1 MRRASRRLG
10 AFGPW
15 RRRAVVLAALGA
27 VGCAAD
33 APDPLALREAAYRAN
48 NRGIARLEQFDYA
61 AATAAFRD
69 ALAIGGPGGGSDA
82 AAEPPAD
89 TLPIAR
95 LNLALALFY
104 DQDLEGAGR
113 EAAAAAEG
121 LPGALEPPYLLGL
134 IARAENRSA
143 DARNWFGQVIDQDP
157 GDVGTNINLGQIDL
171 ETRDY
176 AAAIPRLRLA
186 ADAEPFNVTAVY
198 NLGLALARSGE
209 TDEGR
214 ALLQQAQALRSSGYA
229 VTYGSGYLEE
239 GRYAEAIASTGAEP
253 ELVDAGPP
261 TATFAAVP
269 IDLVPAP
276 ASAAPTPFG
285 RRFAA
290 SELDAE
296 GARAL
301 AASLGGGVTAFDA
314 DADGDLDLLR
324 VAPEGQ
330 QLLRNDGSGGWTD
343 VTEASGL
350 GAVPPDAIGIGAIA
364 ADFDNNLASDLFVL
378 RYGGSSLY
386 RNDGTGRFS
395 DITADA
401 GLPADPTLP
410 GAAAFTDVDHDGDVD
425 LLVAGLADLAAT
437 RAAADAPVLFP
448 DEFAPA
454 PLRLL
459 RNNQDGTFQDV
470 TAEAGIA
477 SSGRVVAVVPTD
489 FDNRRDIDLLVVD
502 HDTGPRLYTNLRD
515 GTFREVAAEVG
526 LSGVGAA
533 VGAIRAAAAADV
545 NKDDY
550 PDLVFAG
557 ASGLAVALS
566 DGRGRFTAAPGP
578 EAAGAAAAGL
588 VDYDNDGL
596 PDLFAWLPDGPRL
609 FRNLGNGWTDQTG
622 AAALSAAA
630 ADAGAVRSAHA
641 VAVADLDGD
650 GASDVVAG
658 HAGGLALLGNSGEPG
673 NGSLRVRVA
682 GLASNRAGV
691 GAKVQMR
698 AGSLRTRL
706 ETSAATPA
714 VAPADLVFGLGPR
727 AGADVV
733 RVLWPSG
740 ILQAETAA
748 DAAEADADG
757 DAAAPV
763 EAEAPPVLPSPLAVR
778 ELDRK
783 PSSCPILFTW
793 DGEKFIFVTD
803 FLGGGEMGYW
813 HGPGVYNTPD
823 PVEYVR
829 IRGDQLRPREGLLEL
844 RVTNELEEV
853 LFVDRLE
860 LLALAHPSDVEVHPN
875 EGMPA
880 TPKPYRLHAVRDV
893 RPPLRAVDDAGDDV
907 TDRIARLDG
916 RYAEGFPLAP
926 FRGYAGKHTLT
937 LDLGPTSGP
946 TTLLLTGWTD
956 YAFSSDNV
964 AAYQAGLAP
973 MMPVLE
979 VRETGGGWRPAAVDV
994 GIPVGRPQTIAVDLG
1009 DALRPGERE
1018 VRLTTTFRIYWD
1030 RIQVADGLSPEAAG
1044 VRTTRLATRSA
1055 DLRARGFSAEVHAGH
1070 PAPLTYDYARVSKV
1084 SPWKTMAGRY
1094 TREGDV
1100 QELLAV
1106 ADDMF
1111 VIARD
1116 GDEVALTF
1124 DASELEPLPEGW
1136 TRTYFLQADGYS
1148 KEMDINSA
1156 IPDTVEPLP
1165 FHGMTGYPYGESER
1179 YPDTLEHRRYRESYN
1194 TRVVVRSLPLLEASR

>member
-1 MRRASRRLG
+1 MMRRVGVRPGS
-10 AFGPW
+10 W
-15 RRRAVVLAALGA
+15 RRAAGAMALLGA

-33 APDPLALREAAYRAN
+33 GPDPLVLREAAYRAN
-48 NRGIARLEQFDYA
+48 NRGIARLEQFDYPA
-61 AATAAFRD
+61 AAAAFRD
-69 ALAIGGPGGGSDA
+69 ALAIGGPGAGSPA
-82 AAEPPAD
+82 TGEAPAD

-113 EAAAAAEG
+113 EAAAAAES

-134 IARAENRSA
+134 IARAENRPD
-143 DARNWFGQVIDQDP
+143 DARQWFAQVIDLDA

-253 ELVDAGPP
+253 ELVDAAPP
-261 TATFAAVP
+261 TATFAAAP

-330 QLLRNDGSGGWTD
+330 QLLRNDGSGAWTD

-386 RNDGTGRFS
+386 RNDGTGRFA
-395 DITADA
+395 DITGDA
-401 GLPADPTLP
+401 GLPVDPTLP

-437 RAAADAPVLFP
+437 RATADAPVLFP

-459 RNNQDGTFQDV
+459 RNNQDGTFEDI
-470 TAEAGIA
+470 TAEAGLA

-515 GTFREVAAEVG
+515 GTFREVAGEVG
-526 LSGVGAA
+526 LAGVGTAA
-533 VGAIRAAAAADV
+533 GAIRAAAAGDV

-557 ASGLAVALS
+557 ASGLVVALS
-566 DGRGRFTAAPGP
+566 DGRGGFTVAPGP
-578 EAAGAAAAGL
+578 EAAGGAAAGL

-596 PDLFAWLPDGPRL
+596 PDLFAWLADGPRL
-609 FRNLGNGWTDQTG
+609 FRNLGSGWTDQTG
-622 AAALSAAA
+622 AAALTAAG
-630 ADAGAVRSAHA
+630 AGAVRSAHA
-641 VAVADLDGD
+641 VAVADLNGD

-658 HAGGLALLGNSGEPG
+658 HAGGLSLLGNSGEPG
-673 NGSLRVRVA
+673 NGSLRMRIT
-682 GLASNRAGV
+682 GLASNRTGV

-727 AGADVV
+727 EGADVV

-740 ILQAETAA
+740 ILQAEAAA
-748 DAAEADADG
+748 DAPDADAGG
-757 DAAAPV
+757 DAAAD
-763 EAEAPPVLPSPLAVR
+763 AGEAPRVLPSPLAVQ

-793 DGEKFIFVTD
+793 DGEEFIFVTD

-823 PVEYVR
+823 PVEYIR
-829 IRGDQLRPREGLLEL
+829 IRGDQLRPREGVLEL

-853 LFVDRLE
+853 LFVDQVE

-916 RYAEGFPLAP
+916 RYAERLPLAP
-926 FRGYAGKHTLT
+926 FRGYARKHTLT
-937 LDLGPTSGP
+937 LDLGPTNGP

-973 MMPVLE
+973 MMPMLE
-979 VRETGGGWRPAAVDV
+979 VREAGGGWRPAAVDV

-1009 DALRPGERE
+1009 DVLRPGERE

-1030 RIQVADGLSPEAAG
+1030 HIQVADGLSPEAAG

-1055 DLRARGFSAEVHAGH
+1055 DLRHRGFSAEVHGGH

-1084 SPWKTMAGRY
+1084 SPWKTMAGHY

-1100 QELLAV
+1100 QELLAA

-1111 VIARD
+1111 VVARD

-1124 DASELEPLPEGW
+1124 DASELAPLPEGW
-1136 TRTYFLQADGYS
+1136 TRTYFLRADGYS

-1165 FHGMTGYPYGESER
+1165 FHGMTGYPYGEDEQ
-1179 YPDTLEHRRYRESYN
+1179 YPDTPEHRQYREDYN
-1194 TRVVVRSLPLLEASR
+1194 TRVVVRSVPLLEASR

>member
-1 MRRASRRLG
+1 MTGRAWRWG
-10 AFGPW
+10 AG
-15 RRRAVVLAALGA
+15 VLAAIGA

-33 APDPLALREAAYRAN
+33 APDPVAVREAAYRAN
-48 NRGIARLEQFDYA
+48 NRGIARLERFDYPA
-61 AATAAFRD
+61 AAAAFRE
-69 ALAIGGPGGGSDA
+69 ALATGASGAGSGT
-82 AAEPPAD
+82 AAETPDDA
-89 TLPIAR
+89 LPIAR

-113 EAAAAAEG
+113 EAAAAAES

-134 IARAENRSA
+134 IARTENRPG
-143 DARNWFGQVIDQDP
+143 DARDWFGQVIEQDP

-176 AAAIPRLRLA
+176 AAAIPHLRLA
-186 ADAEPFNVTAVY
+186 AAAEPFNVTAVY

-261 TATFAAVP
+261 TASFAAVP
-269 IDLVPAP
+269 VDLVSAPPSTAP
-276 ASAAPTPFG
+276 APFG

-290 SELDAE
+290 SELDAV

-314 DADGDLDLLR
+314 DGDGDLDLLR

-330 QLLRNDGSGGWTD
+330 QLLRNDGSGDWTD

-350 GAVPPDAIGIGAIA
+350 GAAPPGAIGIGAIA

-378 RYGGSSLY
+378 RYGGSSLH
-386 RNDGTGRFS
+386 RNDGTGRFT
-395 DITADA
+395 DITVDA

-425 LLVAGLADLAAT
+425 LLIAGLADIAAT
-437 RAAADAPVLFP
+437 REAAAAPVLFP

-459 RNNQDGTFQDV
+459 RNNQDGTFQDI
-470 TAEAGIA
+470 TAEAGLA
-477 SSGRVVAVVPTD
+477 SDGRVVAVVPTD

-502 HDTGPRLYTNLRD
+502 HDAGPRLFTNLRD
-515 GTFREVAAEVG
+515 GTFRDVAGEVG
-526 LSGVGAA
+526 LAELGTAA
-533 VGAIRAAAAADV
+533 GAIRAAAAGDV

-550 PDLVFAG
+550 PDLLFAG
-557 ASGLAVALS
+557 AAGLVVALS
-566 DGRGRFTAAPGP
+566 DGRGRFTVAPGP
-578 EAAGAAAAGL
+578 EAAGAVAAGL

-596 PDLFAWLPDGPRL
+596 ADLFAWLADGPRL
-609 FRNLGNGWTDQTG
+609 FRNLGNRWADRTA
-622 AAALSAAA
+622 AAALSVAAVGT
-630 ADAGAVRSAHA
+630 GAVRSAHA
-641 VAVADLDGD
+641 VAVADVNGD

-658 HAGGLALLGNSGEPG
+658 HAGGLSLLGNSGEPG
-673 NGSLRVRVA
+673 NGSLRVRIT
-682 GLASNRAGV
+682 GLASNRVGV

-706 ETSAATPA
+706 ETSAVTPA

-727 AGADVV
+727 EGADVV

-740 ILQAETAA
+740 ILQAEVAEAAAGGAAAA
-748 DAAEADADG
+748 DAG
-757 DAAAPV
+757 P
-763 EAEAPPVLPSPLAVR
+763 APPVLPSPLAVQ

-793 DGEKFIFVTD
+793 DGERFTFVTD

-813 HGPGVYNTPD
+813 HGPGIYNTPD

-829 IRGDQLRPREGLLEL
+829 IRGDQLRPHDGLLEL
-844 RVTNELEEV
+844 RLTNELEEV
-853 LFVDRLE
+853 LFVDQVE

-875 EGMPA
+875 EGMAP
-880 TPKPYRLHAVRDV
+880 TPKPYRLHAVRDA
-893 RPPLRAVDDAGDDV
+893 RSPLRAIDDAGHDL
-907 TDRIARLDG
+907 TDRIAHLDG
-916 RYAEGFPLAP
+916 RYADGFPLAP
-926 FRGYAGKHTLT
+926 FRGYAEMHSLT

-956 YAFSSDNV
+956 YAFSSDNL
-964 AAYQAGLAP
+964 AAHQAGVALV
-973 MMPVLE
+973 MPVLE
-979 VRETGGGWRPAAVDV
+979 VRKPGGEWRPTGVDI
-994 GIPVGRPQTIAVDLG
+994 GIPVGRPQTIGVDLSG
-1009 DALRPGERE
+1009 VLERDERE
-1018 VRLTTTFRIYWD
+1018 VRLTTNFRIYWD
-1030 RIQVADGLSPEAAG
+1030 RIQVADGVSPEAVG
-1044 VRTTRLATRSA
+1044 VRATRLAARSA
-1055 DLRARGFSAEVHAGH
+1055 DLRERGFSAEVRPDGAG
-1070 PAPLTYDYARVSKV
+1070 PLTYDYARVSHV
-1084 SPWKTMAGRY
+1084 PPWKTMAGRY

-1100 QELLAV
+1100 RELLAH

-1124 DASELEPLPEGW
+1124 DAAGLEPLPEGW
-1136 TRTYFLQADGYS
+1136 TRTFLLRADGYS

-1156 IPDTVEPLP
+1156 SPDTVEPLP
-1165 FHGMTGYPYGESER
+1165 FHRMTGYPYGKGEH
-1179 YPDTLEHRRYRESYN
+1179 YPDTPEHRQYRETYN
-1194 TRVVVRSLPLLEASR
+1194 TRVIVRSVPLLEASR

>member
-1 MRRASRRLG
+1 MAASARRWAAWAMAAAG
-10 AFGPW
+10 A
-15 RRRAVVLAALGA
+15 A
-27 VGCAAD
+27 GCAAD
-33 APDPLALREAAYRAN
+33 GPDPLAVREAAYRAN
-48 NRGIARLEQFDYA
+48 NRGIARLEQFDYPA
-61 AATAAFRD
+61 AAAAFRE
-69 ALAIGGPGGGSDA
+69 ALAIGAPGGGSGP
-82 AAEPPAD
+82 AAEGPAD

-104 DQDLEGAGR
+104 DQDLEGAAR
-113 EAAAAAEG
+113 EAAAAAES
-121 LPGALEPPYLLGL
+121 LPAALEPPYLLGL
-134 IARAENRSA
+134 IARAENRPD
-143 DARNWFGQVIDQDP
+143 DALAALQQVLAQDP
-157 GDVGTNINLGQIDL
+157 GDVGTNINLGQLRL
-171 ETRDY
+171 EARDY
-176 AAAIPRLRLA
+176 AGAIPLLRLA
-186 ADAEPFNVTAVY
+186 AAAEPFNVTAVY

-214 ALLQQAQALRSSGYA
+214 ELLQQAQALRSSGYA

-253 ELVDAGPP
+253 DLVDA
-261 TATFAAVP
+261 
-269 IDLVPAP
+269 AP
-276 ASAAPTPFG
+276 SAAAFAVAALDVAPPPPAAPDAPFG

-290 SELDAE
+290 ADLDAD

-301 AASLGGGVTAFDA
+301 AASLGGGVAPVDV
-314 DADGDLDLLR
+314 DGDGDLDLLR
-324 VAPEGQ
+324 AGPAGQ
-330 QLLRNDGSGGWTD
+330 QLLRNDGDGGWTD

-350 GAVPPDAIGIGAIA
+350 GAVPPGAVGIGAIA
-364 ADFDNNLASDLFVL
+364 ADFDNNLAADLFVL

-386 RNDGTGRFS
+386 RNDGEGGFT
-395 DITADA
+395 DITAAA
-401 GLPADPTLP
+401 GIPADDRTLP

-425 LLVAGLADLAAT
+425 LLIAGLADLAAT
-437 RAAADAPVLFP
+437 REAGGADVRFP

-459 RNNQDGTFQDV
+459 RNNQDGTFTDV
-470 TAEAGIA
+470 AAAAGLA
-477 SSGRVVAVVPTD
+477 SEGRVVAVVPTD
-489 FDNRRDIDLLVVD
+489 FDNRRDVDLLLVD
-502 HDTGPRLYTNLRD
+502 YAAGPRLFTNLRD
-515 GTFREVAAEVG
+515 GTFRDVAADVG
-526 LSGVGAA
+526 LAGVGAA
-533 VGAIRAAAAADV
+533 AGAVRAAAAGDV

-550 PDLVFAG
+550 PDLILAG
-557 ASGLAVALS
+557 ASGVAVALS
-566 DGRGRFTAAPGP
+566 DGRGRFEVAPGP
-578 EAAGAAAAGL
+578 AVAGAAAAGL

-596 PDLFAWLPDGPRL
+596 PDLLAWAAEGPRL
-609 FRNLGNGWTDQTG
+609 FRNLGGGWSDVTAPAG
-622 AAALSAAA
+622 LSAAA
-630 ADAGAVRSAHA
+630 ELAGVRSGHA
-641 VAVADLDGD
+641 VAVADIDGD

-658 HAGGLALLGNSGEPG
+658 HPGGLSLLGNGGDPG
-673 NGSLRVRVA
+673 NGSLRVRIT
-682 GLASNRAGV
+682 GLASNRSGV

-727 AGADVV
+727 EGADVV

-740 ILQAETAA
+740 ILQAEAAA
-748 DAAEADADG
+748 DAAAA
-757 DAAAPV
+757 DAAA
-763 EAEAPPVLPSPLAVR
+763 APADAGAAPAGATGTPPLLPSPLAVQ

-793 DGEKFIFVTD
+793 NGERFLFVTD

-813 HGPGVYNTPD
+813 HGPGIYNTPD

-829 IRGDQLRPREGLLEL
+829 IRGDQLRPRDGLLEL

-853 LFVDRLE
+853 LFVDQID
-860 LLALAHPSDVEVHPN
+860 LLAVAHPADVEVHPN

-880 TPKPYRLHAVRDV
+880 TPKPYRLHAVRNV
-893 RPPLRAVDDAGDDV
+893 RPPLRAVDDAGGEV
-907 TDRIARLDG
+907 TDRIAELDG
-916 RYAEGFPLAP
+916 RYAERLPLTP
-926 FRGYAGKHTLT
+926 FRGYARKHTLT
-937 LDLGPTSGP
+937 LDLGPTEGR

-973 MMPVLE
+973 MMPALE
-979 VRETGGGWRPAAVDV
+979 VREAGGGWRPAPVDV

-1009 DALRPGERE
+1009 DVLRPGERE

-1030 RIQVADGLSPEAAG
+1030 RIQVADGLSPEAVG
-1044 VRTTRLATRSA
+1044 VRTARLATRGA
-1055 DLRARGFSAEVHAGH
+1055 ELRHRGFSAEVRAAH
-1070 PAPLTYDYARVSKV
+1070 PAPLTYDYARVASV

-1100 QELLAV
+1100 RELLAD
-1106 ADDMF
+1106 AEDMF

-1116 GDEVALTF
+1116 GDELALTF
-1124 DASELEPLPEGW
+1124 DAAELEPLPEGW
-1136 TRTYFLQADGYS
+1136 TRTYLLRADGYS

-1165 FHGMTGYPYGESER
+1165 FHRMTGYPYGKDER
-1179 YPDTLEHRRYRESYN
+1179 YPDTAEHREYRETYN
-1194 TRVVVRSLPLLEASR
+1194 TRVIVRSIPLLEASR

>member
-1 MRRASRRLG
+1 M
-10 AFGPW
+10 
-15 RRRAVVLAALGA
+15 LATIGA

-33 APDPLALREAAYRAN
+33 VPDPVALREAAYRAN
-48 NRGIARLEQFDYA
+48 NRGIARLEQFDYPA
-61 AATAAFRD
+61 AASAFRE
-69 ALAIGGPGGGSDA
+69 ALAIGPTAGPTTRPTITEEAPGASSDSA
-82 AAEPPAD
+82 AAVPDD

-104 DQDLEGAGR
+104 DQDLEGAAR
-113 EAAAAAEG
+113 EAAVAAES
-121 LPGALEPPYLLGL
+121 LPSALEPPYLLGL
-134 IARAENRSA
+134 VARAENRPD
-143 DARNWFGQVIDQDP
+143 DAQDAFQQVLDQDP
-157 GDVGTNINLGQIDL
+157 GDVGTNINLGQIHL

-176 AAAIPRLRLA
+176 EAAIPRLRLA

-198 NLGLALARSGE
+198 NLGLAVARSGE

-214 ALLQQAQALRSSGYA
+214 ELLQQAQALRASGYA

-253 ELVDAGPP
+253 DLVDATPP
-261 TATFAAVP
+261 AAAFAAAP
-269 IDLVPAP
+269 FGLVPAP

-290 SELDAE
+290 SDLDAA

-301 AASLGGGVTAFDA
+301 AASLGGGVTPVDA
-314 DADGDLDLLR
+314 DGDGDLDLLR
-324 VAPEGQ
+324 VGPEGQ
-330 QLLRNDGSGGWTD
+330 QLLRNDGSGAWTD
-343 VTEASGL
+343 VTEAAGL
-350 GAVPPDAIGIGAIA
+350 GAPPPDAIGIGAIA

-386 RNDGTGRFS
+386 RNDGTGRFT
-395 DITADA
+395 DITVDA
-401 GLPADPTLP
+401 GLADDPTLP

-425 LLVAGLADLAAT
+425 LLIAGLADLAAT
-437 RAAADAPVLFP
+437 RAAADTPVLFP

-459 RNNQDGTFQDV
+459 RNNQDGTFQDI
-470 TAEAGIA
+470 TAEAGLA
-477 SSGRVVAVVPTD
+477 SAGRAVAVVPTD
-489 FDNRRDIDLLVVD
+489 FDNRRDVDLLVVD
-502 HDTGPRLYTNLRD
+502 HDAAPRLFTNLRD
-515 GTFREVAAEVG
+515 GTFRDVAAEAGLAEVG
-526 LSGVGAA
+526 TAA
-533 VGAIRAAAAADV
+533 GGIRAAAAGDV

-550 PDLVFAG
+550 PDLFFAG
-557 ASGLAVALS
+557 ASGLVVALS
-566 DGRGRFTAAPGP
+566 DGRGRFTVAPGP

-596 PDLFAWLPDGPRL
+596 PDLFAWLADGPRL
-609 FRNLGNGWTDQTG
+609 FRNLGNGWTDET

-630 ADAGAVRSAHA
+630 ADVGAVRSAHA
-641 VAVADLDGD
+641 VAVADLNGD

-658 HAGGLALLGNSGEPG
+658 HAGGLSLLGNSGDPG
-673 NGSLRVRVA
+673 NGSLRVRIT

-698 AGSLRTRL
+698 AGSLRTRS

-727 AGADVV
+727 EGADVV

-740 ILQAETAA
+740 ILQAE
-748 DAAEADADG
+748 AAEAAADG
-757 DAAAPV
+757 DAAG
-763 EAEAPPVLPSPLAVR
+763 EADAGPGPPVLPSPLAVQ

-783 PSSCPILFTW
+783 PSSCPILYTW
-793 DGEKFIFVTD
+793 DGERFTFVTD

-813 HGPGVYNTPD
+813 HGPGIYNTPD

-829 IRGDQLRPREGLLEL
+829 IRGDQLRPHGGVFEL

-853 LFVDRLE
+853 LFVDQVE
-860 LLALAHPSDVEVHPN
+860 LLALAHPSDIEVHPN

-880 TPKPYRLHAVRDV
+880 TPKPHRLHAVRDV
-893 RPPLRAVDDAGDDV
+893 RPPARALDHAGRDV
-907 TDRIARLDG
+907 TDRIVHRDG
-916 RYAEGFPLAP
+916 LYAEGLPLEP
-926 FRGYAGKHTLT
+926 FRGYAEKHTLT
-937 LDLGPTSGP
+937 LDLGPTNGR

-964 AAYQAGLAP
+964 AAYQAGRAP
-973 MMPVLE
+973 MMPLLE
-979 VRETGGGWRPAAVDV
+979 IREAGGEWRSAAVDI
-994 GIPVGRPQTIAVDLG
+994 GIPVGRPQTIAVDLS
-1009 DALRPGERE
+1009 DVLRPGERE

-1030 RIQVADGLSPEAAG
+1030 RIQVADGLSPEEAR
-1044 VRTTRLATRSA
+1044 VRTTRLATRGA
-1055 DLRARGFSAEVHAGH
+1055 ELRQRGFSAEVRPEGN
-1070 PAPLTYDYARVSKV
+1070 APLTYDYARVSRV

-1100 QELLAV
+1100 RELLAG

-1124 DASELEPLPEGW
+1124 DASGLEPLPEGW
-1136 TRTYFLQADGYS
+1136 TRTFLLRADGYS

-1165 FHGMTGYPYGESER
+1165 FHRMTGYPYGKGED
-1179 YPDTLEHRRYRESYN
+1179 YPDTPEHRKYRETYN
-1194 TRVVVRSLPLLEASR
+1194 TRVIVRSVPLLEASR

>member
-1 MRRASRRLG
+1 MTGVARRCG
-10 AFGPW
+10 AW
-15 RRRAVVLAALGA
+15 VLAGA
-27 VGCAAD
+27 GAAGCAAD
-33 APDPLALREAAYRAN
+33 GPDPLALREAAYRAN

-61 AATAAFRD
+61 PAAAAFRE
-69 ALAIGGPGGGSDA
+69 ALAVEMPGAGGAADDA
-82 AAEPPAD
+82 PPRDA
-89 TLPIAR
+89 LPIAR

-113 EAAAAAEG
+113 EAEAAAES

-134 IARAENRSA
+134 IARAENRPA
-143 DARNWFGQVIDQDP
+143 DARAWFEQVLEQDAA
-157 GDVGTNINLGQIDL
+157 DVGTNINLGQIEL

-176 AAAIPRLRLA
+176 GAAIPRLRLA
-186 ADAEPFNVTAVY
+186 AAAEPFNVTAVY

-214 ALLQQAQALRSSGYA
+214 SLLQQAQALRSSGYA

-239 GRYAEAIASTGAEP
+239 GRYARAVASTGTEP
-253 ELVDAGPP
+253 ELVDAAPP
-261 TATFAAVP
+261 TAAFAAAP
-269 IDLVPAP
+269 LDLVPAP
-276 ASAAPTPFG
+276 APAARAPFG

-290 SELDAE
+290 AELDAG

-314 DADGDLDLLR
+314 DGDGDLDLLR
-324 VAPEGQ
+324 VAPEGER
-330 QLLRNDGSGGWTD
+330 LLRNDGSGEWTD

-350 GAVPPDAIGIGAIA
+350 GASPPGAVGIGAIA
-364 ADFDNNLASDLFVL
+364 ADFDNNLATDLFVL

-386 RNDGTGRFS
+386 RNDGEGRFN
-395 DITADA
+395 DVTGDA

-410 GAAAFTDVDHDGDVD
+410 GAAAFTDIDHDGDVD

-437 RAAADAPVLFP
+437 RAAADAPVRFP
-448 DEFAPA
+448 NEFAPA

-470 TAEAGIA
+470 TAEAGLE
-477 SSGRVVAVVPTD
+477 SDGRVVAVVPTD
-489 FDNRRDIDLLVVD
+489 FDNSRDVDLLIVD
-502 HDTGPRLYTNLRD
+502 HVAGPRLFTNLRD
-515 GTFREVAAEVG
+515 GTFREVAGEVGLAEVG
-526 LSGVGAA
+526 PAA
-533 VGAIRAAAAADV
+533 GTIRAAAAGDV
-545 NKDDY
+545 NKDDF
-550 PDLVFAG
+550 PDLFFSG
-557 ASGLAVALS
+557 ASGLVVARS
-566 DGRGRFTAAPGP
+566 DGRGRFTVEPGP
-578 EAAGAAAAGL
+578 DAAGAAAAGL

-596 PDLFAWLPDGPRL
+596 PDLLAWLVDGPRL
-609 FRNLGNGWTDQTG
+609 FRNLGSAWSDLTG
-622 AAALSAAA
+622 PAGLSAAA
-630 ADAGAVRSAHA
+630 SAVGAVRSAHA
-641 VAVADLDGD
+641 AVVADITGD

-658 HAGGLALLGNSGEPG
+658 HDGGLALLV
-673 NGSLRVRVA
+673 NGGDPVNDSLRVRIT
-682 GLASNRAGV
+682 GLASNRTGV

-714 VAPADLVFGLGPR
+714 MAPADLVFGLGPR
-727 AGADVV
+727 EGADVV

-748 DAAEADADG
+748 DAATEPADPG
-757 DAAAPV
+757 
-763 EAEAPPVLPSPLAVR
+763 AEPTVATGPPPVLPSPLAVR

-793 DGEKFIFVTD
+793 NGEEFIFVTD

-813 HGPGVYNTPD
+813 HGPGIYNTPD

-829 IRGDQLRPREGLLEL
+829 IRGDQLRPRDGRLEL

-853 LFVDRLE
+853 LFVDQLE
-860 LLALAHPSDVEVHPN
+860 LLALAHPRDVEVHPN

-880 TPKPYRLHAVRDV
+880 TPKPYRLHAVRDA
-893 RPPLRAVDDAGDDV
+893 RPPARAVDHAGRDV
-907 TDRIARLDG
+907 TERIARLDG
-916 RYAEGFPLAP
+916 RYAEGLPLAP
-926 FRGYAGKHTLT
+926 FRGYAQAHALT
-937 LDLGPTSGP
+937 LDLGPTRGP
-946 TTLLLTGWTD
+946 ATLLLTGWTD

-979 VRETGGGWRPAAVDV
+979 VRETGGGWRTAAVDV
-994 GIPVGRPQTIAVDLG
+994 GIPVGRPQTIAVDLA
-1009 DALRPGERE
+1009 DVLRPGERE

-1030 RIQVADGLSPEAAG
+1030 RIQVADGLSPDAVE
-1044 VRTTRLATRSA
+1044 VRTTRLAAGSA
-1055 DLRARGFSAEVHAGH
+1055 DLRHRGFSAEVHADH

-1094 TREGDV
+1094 TRQGDV
-1100 QELLAV
+1100 RELLAR

-1111 VIARD
+1111 AIARD
-1116 GDEVALTF
+1116 GDELALTF
-1124 DASELEPLPEGW
+1124 DASGLVPLPEGW
-1136 TRTYFLQADGYS
+1136 TRTYFLRADGYS

-1165 FHGMTGYPYGESER
+1165 FHRMTGYPYGEEER
-1179 YPDTLEHRRYRESYN
+1179 YPDTAEHRRYRETYN
-1194 TRVVVRSLPLLEASR
+1194 TRVVVRSVPLLEAAR

>member
-1 MRRASRRLG
+1 MTGVARRCG
-10 AFGPW
+10 AW
-15 RRRAVVLAALGA
+15 VLAGA
-27 VGCAAD
+27 GAAGCAAD
-33 APDPLALREAAYRAN
+33 GPDPLALREAAYRAN

-61 AATAAFRD
+61 PAAAAFRE
-69 ALAIGGPGGGSDA
+69 ALAVEMPGVGGAADDA
-82 AAEPPAD
+82 PPRD

-113 EAAAAAEG
+113 EAAAAAES

-134 IARAENRSA
+134 IARAENRPA
-143 DARNWFGQVIDQDP
+143 DARAWFEQVLEQDAA
-157 GDVGTNINLGQIDL
+157 DVGTNINLGQIEL

-176 AAAIPRLRLA
+176 GAAIPRLRLA

-239 GRYAEAIASTGAEP
+239 GRYARAVASTGAEP
-253 ELVDAGPP
+253 ALVDAAPP
-261 TATFAAVP
+261 TAAFAAAP
-269 IDLVPAP
+269 LDLVPAP
-276 ASAAPTPFG
+276 AAAAPTPFG

-290 SELDAE
+290 AELDAD

-314 DADGDLDLLR
+314 DGDGDLDLLR
-324 VAPEGQ
+324 VAPEGER
-330 QLLRNDGSGGWTD
+330 LLRNDGSGEWTD

-350 GAVPPDAIGIGAIA
+350 GASPPGAVGIGAVA
-364 ADFDNNLASDLFVL
+364 ADFDNNLATDLFVL

-386 RNDGTGRFS
+386 RNDGEGRFN
-395 DITADA
+395 DVTGDA

-410 GAAAFTDVDHDGDVD
+410 GAAAFTDIDHDGDVD

-437 RAAADAPVLFP
+437 RAAADAPVRFP

-470 TAEAGIA
+470 TAEAGLE
-477 SSGRVVAVVPTD
+477 SDGRIVAVVPTD
-489 FDNRRDIDLLVVD
+489 FDNSRDVDLLIVD
-502 HDTGPRLYTNLRD
+502 HAAGPRLFTNLRD
-515 GTFREVAAEVG
+515 GTFREVAGEVGLAEVG
-526 LSGVGAA
+526 AA
-533 VGAIRAAAAADV
+533 AGTIRAAAAGDV
-545 NKDDY
+545 NKDDF
-550 PDLVFAG
+550 PDLFFAG
-557 ASGLAVALS
+557 ASGLVVARS
-566 DGRGRFTAAPGP
+566 DGRGRFTVEPGP
-578 EAAGAAAAGL
+578 DAAGAAAAGL

-596 PDLFAWLPDGPRL
+596 PDLFAWLADGPRL
-609 FRNLGNGWTDQTG
+609 FRNLGTAWSDLTEPAGI
-622 AAALSAAA
+622 SAAA
-630 ADAGAVRSAHA
+630 SAVGAVRSAHA
-641 VAVADLDGD
+641 AAVADITGD

-658 HAGGLALLGNSGEPG
+658 HDDGLALLV
-673 NGSLRVRVA
+673 NGGDPVNESLRVRIT
-682 GLASNRAGV
+682 GLASNRTGV

-727 AGADVV
+727 EGADVV

-740 ILQAETAA
+740 ILQAEV
-748 DAAEADADG
+748 AEAGG
-757 DAAAPV
+757 DAAPA
-763 EAEAPPVLPSPLAVR
+763 EAGPAPPVLPSPLAVQ

-793 DGEKFIFVTD
+793 NGEEFIFVTD

-813 HGPGVYNTPD
+813 HGPGIYNTPD

-829 IRGDQLRPREGLLEL
+829 IRGDQLRPRDGRLEL

-853 LFVDRLE
+853 LFVDQLE
-860 LLALAHPSDVEVHPN
+860 LLALAHPRDVEVHPN

-893 RPPLRAVDDAGDDV
+893 RPPVRAVDDAGDDV
-907 TDRIARLDG
+907 TDRIAGLDG
-916 RYAEGFPLAP
+916 RFADRLPLAQ
-926 FRGYAGKHTLT
+926 FRGYAGKHSLT
-937 LDLGPTSGP
+937 LDLGETSGP

-973 MMPVLE
+973 MMPLLE
-979 VRETGGGWRPAAVDV
+979 VREAGGGWRPAPVDI
-994 GIPVGRPQTIAVDLG
+994 GIPVGRPQTIAVDLAG
-1009 DALRPGERE
+1009 VLRPGERE

-1030 RIQVADGLSPEAAG
+1030 RIQVADGLSPEAVG
-1044 VRTTRLATRSA
+1044 VRTTRLAAGSA
-1055 DLRARGFSAEVHAGH
+1055 DLRHRGFSAEVHGDH

-1094 TREGDV
+1094 TRQGDV
-1100 QELLAV
+1100 RELLAR

-1111 VIARD
+1111 AIARD
-1116 GDEVALTF
+1116 GDELALTF
-1124 DASELEPLPEGW
+1124 DASGLEPLPEGW
-1136 TRTYFLQADGYS
+1136 TRTYFLRADGYS

-1165 FHGMTGYPYGESER
+1165 FHRMTGYPYGKQER
-1179 YPDTLEHRRYRESYN
+1179 YPDTPEHRKYRETYN
-1194 TRVVVRSLPLLEASR
+1194 TRVIVRSVPLLEASR